1 MRNVILFMMAS
12 VLSTGVFAIG
22 VLGTPNK
29 GSTVSGVGVISG
41 YHCNSKDITVY
52 IDGNSIGKAG
62 AGTTLLGTL
71 GTCGQTETGYSLV
84 YNFNNLAPGQHTISV
99 TADGVTFDSGTFY
112 TVQSGGVPWLAGVAA
127 EATLD
132 NFPTA
137 GKRAT
142 LVWYQS
148 YQNFVIT
155 KIEDMA
161 GGTLPPPPP
170 STGGNTITLIPGV
183 TASFTYDEFY
193 GSCQVTMTATNNTG
207 QYISGAAVLFNVM
220 VNGINTGP
228 IIFLFTNV
236 PNGQTAS
243 SQTLVDRQCGSFSL
257 IFDEVNS
264 YLY

>member
-1 MRNVILFMMAS
+1 MKNFILFMMAS
-12 VLSTGVFAIG
+12 VISTGAFAIG

-41 YHCNSKDITVY
+41 YHCSSKDITVY

-62 AGTTLLGTL
+62 SGTTLLGTL
-71 GTCGQTETGYSLV
+71 GTCGQTETGYSLL
-84 YNFNNLAPGQHTISV
+84 YNFNNLAPGPHTISV

-112 TVQSGGVPWLAGVAA
+112 TIQSGGVPWLAGLSA
-127 EATLD
+127 EITVD
-132 NFPTA
+132 NFPAA
-137 GKRAT
+137 GKKAT

-148 YQNFVIT
+148 YQNFIVT
-155 KIEDMA
+155 KIEDM
-161 GGTLPPPPP
+161 
-170 STGGNTITLIPGV
+170 TGANVGVDTFTLIPGV

-193 GSCQVTMTATNNTG
+193 GACQVTMTATNNTG
-207 QYISGAAVLFNVM
+207 QYISNAAVFFSVM

-228 IIFLFTNV
+228 IIFAFTNV

-243 SQTLVDRQCGSFSL
+243 AKSLVDAQCGTFSL
-257 IFDEVNS
+257 IFDETNG

>member
-1 MRNVILFMMAS
+1 MMAS
-12 VLSTGVFAIG
+12 VISTGAFAIG

-41 YHCNSKDITVY
+41 YHCSSKDITVY

-71 GTCGQTETGYSLV
+71 GTCGQTETGYSLL
-84 YNFNNLAPGQHTISV
+84 YNFNNLAPGLHTISV

-112 TVQSGGVPWLAGVAA
+112 TIQSGGVPWLAGVTA

-137 GKRAT
+137 GKKAT

-148 YQNFVIT
+148 YQNFLIT
-155 KIEDMA
+155 NIEDMP
-161 GGTLPPPPP
+161 GVNPPPP
-170 STGGNTITLIPGV
+170 STGTITLIPGV
-183 TASFTYDEFY
+183 TASFTYNEYY
-193 GSCQVTMTATNNTG
+193 GSCLVTMTATNNTG
-207 QYISGAAVLFNVM
+207 QYISNAAVYFSVM

-228 IIFLFTNV
+228 ITFVFFNV

-243 SQTLVDRQCGSFSL
+243 SQNIADAQCGTFSL
-257 IFDEVNS
+257 IFDETNS
-264 YLY
+264 FLN